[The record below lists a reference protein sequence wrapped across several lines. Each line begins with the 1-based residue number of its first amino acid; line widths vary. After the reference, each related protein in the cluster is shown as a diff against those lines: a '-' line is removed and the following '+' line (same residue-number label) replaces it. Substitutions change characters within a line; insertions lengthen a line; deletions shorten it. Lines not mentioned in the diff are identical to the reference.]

1 MRIMT
6 TKSAKK
12 LKGRGNGGF
21 KNLRPRRQMKAR
33 KAGPTNRGRPMGIG
47 GGWV

>member
-1 MRIMT
+1 MPR
-6 TKSAKK
+6 KSAKK
-12 LKGRGNGGF
+12 LKGRGNGF
-21 KNLRPRRQMKAR
+21 KNLRPRRRMKAR